1 MWWAMSNKSKKH
13 GSGLGCDVHRYIMT
27 SIMGQTP
34 DSLGWWEGTLNDFCY
49 QIQANQRH
57 TRASSPHTK
66 PGFVC
71 LTSRVVFVMQHVSGL

>member
-1 MWWAMSNKSKKH
+1 MWWAMSNKSKKT
-13 GSGLGCDVHRYIMT
+13 LFWAGCDAHRYITT
-27 SIMGQTP
+27 SITGQTP
-34 DSLGWWEGTLNDFCY
+34 DSLRWWEGTLNDFCY

-71 LTSRVVFVMQHVSGL
+71 LTSRVVFVMQHALGL